1 MASLKVVLRLGLNLR
16 FPVYQAN
23 LTTTSPRPVGKNP
36 WKKFRF
42 PFILCFLLRLA
53 NGQAKMKFAF
63 FLSVRFQS
71 FFFAFFQFI
80 ELQYLQFSSDFLYV
94 IRLFKTLPAL
104 PIWRQYLA
112 FSFSQPV
119 LLSLLFIDFVHLGP
133 RVWGK
138 LFLLFHFF
146 FMGLRDIFL
155 RFFIYFL
162 LLLYIHCSF
171 YLSLSP
177 PFFSLP
183 PSFIPLL
190 FSLPLPFSFSH
201 SLLFLNCSFL
211 FFLSLSNSLPSF
223 SWLLLSS
230 SLYCSFP
237 FPSISLIEH
246 KTFFPRQQ

>member
-16 FPVYQAN
+16 FPVYQAS

-146 FMGLRDIFL
+146 LWDSGIFSFAFL
-155 RFFIYFL
+155 SIFYCSFIYIVLFISHFL
-162 LLLYIHCSF
+162 PLF
-171 YLSLSP
+171 LSP
-177 PFFSLP
+177 SFFHPSIVLSSTPFFVLSF
-183 PSFIPLL
+183 PSFLK
-190 FSLPLPFSFSH
+190 
-201 SLLFLNCSFL
+201 L
-211 FFLSLSNSLPSF
+211 FFLILP
-223 SWLLLSS
+223 
-230 SLYCSFP
+230 FP
-237 FPSISLIEH
+237 F
-246 KTFFPRQQ
+246 